1 MTLPRATLTILDG
14 ALGILPPSI
23 DSVHL
28 KIGVC
33 SSGTTNTVQAFA
45 DVAAMRT
52 ALGNGP
58 LVEAVA
64 GALVTPTQGV
74 APSPVYAMRIATAAS
89 AAVGAVTPTRVASS
103 TGLVTTTGSVPL
115 DSYEVIVKISRTGGR
130 GVGAF
135 QLSFDGGETYGAEV
149 TIPTAGTYAESVSG
163 VTVIF
168 DTGTFEV
175 GDLHSFSTTE
185 ARPTSAEY
193 ATALDAALANV
204 LEWSFVHLVGTPA
217 PEMTAVT
224 SAGTAPPVVSLT
236 GTPNGYHDVRI
247 EITTGGARGTAVFKW
262 SINGGTTYTTAV
274 TTAATVVLTGSGL
287 TAVFATGTDYATDN
301 IYTAHAGKGL
311 RDRLDVAHTKMAA
324 AEVAFRYAFAL
335 LDGMPTA
342 SDLVC
347 SQTTSTFTS
356 TRVGAVP
363 STLRVLSPVS
373 SRRYLRP
380 AAWVMAN
387 RVAAIDPHRHPGE
400 VAMGALSDVLENTRD
415 ERLTEALDAVRWGT
429 LCTHIGLTGVYV
441 TRMKLFAATGSDFS
455 SVMNRR
461 VLDKACRLTRTA
473 ALQWLNRDLRIN
485 PSTSTVL
492 AGLPG
497 APGTIDERD
506 ARRIEAAIESTLNAG
521 LLATGNASA
530 VSVQVT
536 RTDNLLSTATLR
548 FKVRVTPK
556 AYAETLEGEIA
567 FQNPFLAAA

>member
-1 MTLPRATLTILDG
+1 MALPKATLTIQDG

-23 DSVHL
+23 DSTHL

-45 DVAAMRT
+45 DVTAMRT

-74 APSPVYAMRIATAAS
+74 APSPVYAMRILTAAS

-115 DSYEVIVKISRTGGR
+115 DSYEVVVKISRAGIRAT
-130 GVGAF
+130 GAF
-135 QLSFDGGETYGAEV
+135 KLSFDGGNTYGAEV
-149 TIPTAGTYAESVSG
+149 TIPTAGTYAESTSG
-163 VTVIF
+163 VTVVF

-175 GDLHSFSTTE
+175 GDLFSFSTTE

-217 PEMTAVT
+217 PEMTSVT

-236 GTPNGYHDVRI
+236 GTPTGYWDLRI

-262 SINGGTTYTTAV
+262 SSNGGTTYTTAV
-274 TTAATVVLTGSGL
+274 TTAATVSLTGTGL
-287 TAVFATGTDYATDN
+287 TAVFATGTDYSTDN

-311 RDRLDVAHTKMAA
+311 RDRLDAAHTKMAA
-324 AEVAFRYAFAL
+324 AEAAFRYAFAL

-363 STLRVLSPVS
+363 STVRVLSPVS
-373 SRRYLRP
+373 NRRYLRP
-380 AAWVMAN
+380 ATWVMAN
-387 RVAAIDPHRHPGE
+387 RIAATAPQTHPGQ
-400 VAMGALSDVLENTRD
+400 VDLGPLSDVLVNTRD
-415 ERLTEALDAVRWGT
+415 ERQTEALDTARWGT
-429 LCTHIGLTGVYV
+429 LCTHIGLSGTYA
-441 TRMKLFAATGSDFS
+441 TRQKLFASAGSDFAQ
-455 SVMNRR
+455 VMNRR
-461 VLDKACRLTRTA
+461 VMDKACRLARA
-473 ALQWLNRDLRIN
+473 GQLQWLNKDLRIN

-497 APGTIDERD
+497 APGTLDERD
-506 ARRIEAAIESTLNAG
+506 ARRIDAAIESALNAG
-521 LLATGNASA
+521 ILATGNASA
-530 VSVQVT
+530 VSVQT
-536 RTDNLLSTATLR
+536 SRTENLLSTSTL
-548 FKVRVTPK
+548 KLKLRVVPK
-556 AYAETLEGEIA
+556 GYAEYIEGEIA
-567 FQNPFLAAA
+567 FSNPFLAA